1 MKRACSRSDTD
12 PGAVPVGYP
21 TSVAHTCFSPSPLAL
36 MSSWISGT
44 WSVLP
49 YRFVGERGKLAYGC
63 MATASNDGAAPC
75 AYSSRN
81 HRYGEY
87 DTPSDPR
94 LSSRAP
100 AGAAPPVSTNASG
113 ARSAMAACA
122 AVRSA
127 AYAAGSGRGFQKRTE
142 FGSFQISQSWIPR
155 GAYRSTAAATNPA

>member
-1 MKRACSRSDTD
+1 MKRACSRSETD

-21 TSVAHTCFSPSPLAL
+21 TSVAHTCFAPSPLAL

-94 LSSRAP
+94 LSSRVS
-100 AGAAPPVSTNASG
+100 AGAAPPLITPP
-113 ARSAMAACA
+113 AR
-122 AVRSA
+122 
-127 AYAAGSGRGFQKRTE
+127 GRGGVVHRVGGWRGGDAARGGGGVPQRLE
-142 FGSFQISQSWIPR
+142 GPGRRGLPR
-155 GAYRSTAAATNPA
+155 GRP